1 MTTNPRRAI
10 GFTTELV
17 AGAVALRSWTVAL
30 QTTPTEF
37 YPRFGPL
44 PAVVGVVDQPD
55 TWDVVGYT
63 RTLRLSDGS
72 TVVETVTHSE
82 PGAFFAYD
90 LSEFTGVLGR
100 LVSGGR
106 AEWTFTPAGP
116 GGSDASGG
124 PGGSSP
130 HSESATTN
138 IRWQYRFFPLPGRA
152 FVVRAIVGLFWAPY
166 MRRVLGS
173 IVETIEARGSRPHD

>member
-1 MTTNPRRAI
+1 MTTRPRRAI
-10 GFTTELV
+10 GFTTDLV
-17 AGAVALRSWTVAL
+17 AGAVAHRSWSVAT
-30 QTTPTEF
+30 QTPPTEF

-44 PAVVGVVDQPD
+44 PAVVGVVGQPE
-55 TWDVVGYT
+55 TWDIVGST

-72 TVVETVTHSE
+72 TVIETITHSE
-82 PGAFFAYD
+82 AGAFFAYD
-90 LSEFTGVLGR
+90 LSQFTGILGR

-106 AEWTFTPAGP
+106 AEWTFTPAGS

-130 HSESATTN
+130 RSESATTN

-152 FVVRAIVGLFWAPY
+152 PIVRTIVGLFWAPY
-166 MRRVLGS
+166 MRRVLS
-173 IVETIEARGSRPHD
+173 VIVEAIEARGSRPHD